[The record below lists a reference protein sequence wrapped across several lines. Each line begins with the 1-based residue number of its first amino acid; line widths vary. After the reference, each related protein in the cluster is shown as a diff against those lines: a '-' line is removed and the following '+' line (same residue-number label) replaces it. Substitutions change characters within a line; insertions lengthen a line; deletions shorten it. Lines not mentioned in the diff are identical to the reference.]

1 MSCTIEPVFVLG
13 IDPGLSRCGYGVV
26 EQSGRKTEAV
36 AIGVIRTPAKAPT
49 AERLAWIQ
57 KEFVKLVEEHTP
69 DVVAIER
76 VFFQVNAKTAMG
88 VAQVSGLAMAIGH
101 SSGAE
106 VVDYTPNQVKE
117 AVAGWG
123 SANKEQMQRMVQS
136 LLGLPEIPAFWS
148 RRRLDLFLSAF
159 FQKVKTKSSISLFEI
174 IQDFVFTS

>member
-26 EQSGRKTEAV
+26 EKSGRKAEAV

-57 KEFVKLVEEHTP
+57 QEFVKLVEEHTP

-76 VFFQVNAKTAMG
+76 VFFQVNAKTATG

-136 LLGLPEIPAFWS
+136 LLGLPEIPSPPDAADAAAVALCHLAHASS
-148 RRRLDLFLSAF
+148 RELTKTLKLS
-159 FQKVKTKSSISLFEI
+159 
-174 IQDFVFTS
+174 

>member
-26 EQSGRKTEAV
+26 EQSGRKAEAV

-49 AERLAWIQ
+49 AERLAWMQ
-57 KEFVKLVEEHTP
+57 KEFVKLIEEHKP

-123 SANKEQMQRMVQS
+123 SANKDQMQRMVQS
-136 LLGLPEIPAFWS
+136 LLGLPEVPRPADAADAAAVALCHLAHASS
-148 RRRLDLFLSAF
+148 RQLAKTSKLS
-159 FQKVKTKSSISLFEI
+159 
-174 IQDFVFTS
+174 

>member
-26 EQSGRKTEAV
+26 EKSGRKAEAV

-57 KEFVKLVEEHTP
+57 QEFVKLVEEHTP
-69 DVVAIER
+69 DVVARER

-101 SSGAE
+101 SAGAE

-136 LLGLPEIPAFWS
+136 LLGLPEIPSPPDAADAAAVALCHLAHASS
-148 RRRLDLFLSAF
+148 RELTKTLKLS
-159 FQKVKTKSSISLFEI
+159 
-174 IQDFVFTS
+174 

>member
-1 MSCTIEPVFVLG
+1 M
-13 IDPGLSRCGYGVV
+13 
-26 EQSGRKTEAV
+26 
-36 AIGVIRTPAKAPT
+36 
-49 AERLAWIQ
+49 Q
-57 KEFVKLVEEHTP
+57 KDFVKLIEEHKP

-123 SANKEQMQRMVQS
+123 SANKDQMQRMVQS
-136 LLGLPEIPAFWS
+136 LLGLPEVPTPADAADAAAVALCHLAHASS
-148 RRRLDLFLSAF
+148 RQLAKTSKLS
-159 FQKVKTKSSISLFEI
+159 
-174 IQDFVFTS
+174 